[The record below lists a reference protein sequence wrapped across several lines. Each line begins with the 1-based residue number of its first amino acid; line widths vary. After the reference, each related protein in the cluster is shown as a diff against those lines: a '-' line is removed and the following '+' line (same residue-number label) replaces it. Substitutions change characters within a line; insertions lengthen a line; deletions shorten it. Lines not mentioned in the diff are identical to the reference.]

1 MTDSKAMGKFGLRKK
16 NLAGDV
22 EDMVAVIKYA
32 KICHV
37 QRG

>member
-1 MTDSKAMGKFGLRKK
+1 MTNSKAMEKFGLRKK

-22 EDMVAVIKYA
+22 EDMVAVIKYPN
-32 KICHV
+32 ICHV